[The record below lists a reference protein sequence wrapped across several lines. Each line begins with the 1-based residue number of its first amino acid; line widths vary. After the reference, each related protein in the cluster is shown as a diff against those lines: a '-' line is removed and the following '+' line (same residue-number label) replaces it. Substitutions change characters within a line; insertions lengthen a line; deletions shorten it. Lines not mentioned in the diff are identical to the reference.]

1 LHLLDQLPNQ
11 HTHEGADVTIL
22 DDLRKRYGA
31 ASAEQKLLVLRREL
45 LRPIIT
51 VESSA
56 HLLQSASDDI
66 CDCLSGEVTAD
77 EFRNTVKWLNEAARD
92 LHQILN
98 ALTDDTSKVQEQHG
112 IE

>member
-1 LHLLDQLPNQ
+1 MARRGVKPRRAN
-11 HTHEGADVTIL
+11 HEGAHMTMF

-31 ASAEQKLLVLRREL
+31 ANAEQKLIVLRREL

-56 HLLQSASDDI
+56 HLLQTASDDI

-77 EFRNTVKWLNEAARD
+77 EFRNAVKWLAEAARD
-92 LHQILN
+92 LHQILD
-98 ALTDDTSKVQEQHG
+98 ALTQDTNQVQEQHG
-112 IE
+112 RD

>member
-1 LHLLDQLPNQ
+1 M
-11 HTHEGADVTIL
+11 AKF

-31 ASAEQKLLVLRREL
+31 VSAEQKLIILRREL
-45 LRPIIT
+45 LTPIIT

-56 HLLQSASDDI
+56 HLLQAASDQI
-66 CDCLSGEVTAD
+66 CDCLPEEVSVD
-77 EFRNTVKWLNEAARD
+77 EFRNTVHWLNEAARD
-92 LHQILN
+92 LHQILD